1 MIKKEKREHPRYRSK
16 IIILFLG
23 ILFLL
28 ALFHQPL
35 LNGLANQLVYK
46 DALKP
51 ADAIVVLAGDHTG
64 ERLMAG
70 ISLFKKGYGRKIV
83 FWGGPVY
90 WKITNGEL
98 FLRQLKESGIGPE
111 FALWSGERL
120 IENSTWG
127 EAQVNI
133 ALLKKMDAESFIL
146 VTSDY
151 HTARARYVYARLA
164 RENNMAIYVCPVQDS
179 TVRLRGWWKDRESAK
194 TVLGEI
200 ERTVWYKLFQ

>member
-1 MIKKEKREHPRYRSK
+1 VKLSARSK
-16 IIILFLG
+16 IIILFVCG
-23 ILFLL
+23 LFLL
-28 ALFHQPL
+28 VLFHQPL

-46 DALKP
+46 DVLKP

-64 ERLMAG
+64 ERLMSG

-98 FLRQLKESGIGPE
+98 FLRQLKENGIGPE
-111 FALWSGERL
+111 FALWSEERL
-120 IENSTWG
+120 TENSTRG
-127 EAQVNI
+127 EAQVNMK
-133 ALLKKMDAESFIL
+133 LLKKMGAQSFIL

-151 HTARARYVYARLA
+151 HTSRARFVYAPLA
-164 RENNMAIYVCPVQDS
+164 RDSNMIMYVCPVQES
-179 TVRLRGWWKDRESAK
+179 TVKIRGWWKDRESAK

-200 ERTVWYKLFQ
+200 ERTVWYKLFEY